1 MLSAQG
7 FKANLSARFFFFN
20 RGTIQLFLQEFSI
33 RWGGEGEW
41 GEGGSEGGRG
51 TVTLHQLFPEL
62 S

>member
-7 FKANLSARFFFFN
+7 FKANLSARFFFSI
-20 RGTIQLFLQEFSI
+20 GGQFSCFYKSFPSD
-33 RWGGEGEW
+33 GGEGEW